1 MNNDNLTPAQAA
13 DFLDISAHTVKKYA
27 RLLELRG
34 HTVARNGLNHR
45 IFTGTDMA
53 LMQAMVVLNR
63 DKSVNLEHAAD
74 IVTSSDTDISEILGR
89 TVTESEPYT
98 VDSTEIAVQGG
109 HNMELLTQIFTQYQ
123 NDIITMRTE
132 MEARDQLMIE
142 VQSQISTQLSE
153 QAATIEEL
161 REEVAELRKQ
171 AEDKPEPTSIWS
183 RLFGKA

>member
-1 MNNDNLTPAQAA
+1 MNNENLTPAQAA

-63 DKSVNLEHAAD
+63 DKSVILERAAD
-74 IVTSSDTDISEILGR
+74 IVTSADTDISAILKGN
-89 TVTESEPYT
+89 VTKSGLHT
-98 VDSTEIAVQGG
+98 DDSTEIAVQGARD
-109 HNMELLTQIFTQYQ
+109 MELLMQIFTQYQ
-123 NDIITMRTE
+123 TDMAVLRKE
-132 MEARDQLMIE
+132 LEARDQLMLE
-142 VQSQISTQLSE
+142 VQTQINTQLAE
-153 QAATIEEL
+153 QAATIEGL
-161 REEVAELRKQ
+161 RGEVAELRNQ
-171 AEDKPEPTSIWS
+171 AEEKPQPSIWS